1 MNLTKKKYE
10 ILTSHKNCIASIKH
24 NVYVTLFLTTKIYL
38 QVAYFH
44 EKPVANVT
52 ISNVNYDLAREITDK
67 ISAPIYTTFVTNK
80 GHIEQ
85 CGSRDVNVVNTE
97 ESTITSKLGIEIGV
111 SVKLEAGVPFLWE
124 SETTI
129 SPKVSAERSWGKKK
143 SEQIRD
149 AVKADICVPPR

>member
-1 MNLTKKKYE
+1 M
-10 ILTSHKNCIASIKH
+10 
-24 NVYVTLFLTTKIYL
+24 
-38 QVAYFH
+38 AYYH
-44 EKPVANVT
+44 EKPVANVK
-52 ISNVNYDLAREITDK
+52 IFNVNYDLAREIADQT
-67 ISAPIYTTFVTNK
+67 SAPVYTTLLINK

-85 CGSRDVNVVNTE
+85 CGSRDVNIVTTE
-97 ESTITSKLGIEIGV
+97 ESTITSKVGIEIGV

-129 SPKVSAERSWGKKK
+129 SPTVSIERSWGKKK